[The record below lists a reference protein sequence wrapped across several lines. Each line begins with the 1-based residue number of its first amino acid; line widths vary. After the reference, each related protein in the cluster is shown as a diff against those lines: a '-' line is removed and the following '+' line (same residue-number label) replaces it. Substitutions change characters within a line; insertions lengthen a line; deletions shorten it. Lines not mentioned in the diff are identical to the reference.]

1 MNKRILTTITAV
13 ILLAGLPL
21 SGIAANKKT
30 SVTQVTAPV
39 TVSDDEDYTVT
50 SATPFA
56 EGGSIDITNTDHA
69 VVILS
74 SVKPSAAIKLL
85 SNITINGQ
93 KAVNNTNCQVKM
105 YNLGAIILPY
115 GNSVKPLTVYS
126 EPDFGGT
133 AVSDF
138 GTEHSGGYMNT
149 LSEAKLNNKIR
160 SFRLKRGYMV
170 TFSTRPSGRG
180 YSRCFIAADADLE
193 VPSLPAVLDSR
204 ISSYRVFKWY
214 DAGKKQ
220 LANDTRSNVLA
231 ALNVQSSYDW
241 GQGNGSLLPDY
252 EWVPNHIYEDWPSS
266 ATIGGTTQSPHTKN
280 NNEPRN
286 SSDDHPQDL
295 ATILGNWENMM
306 RTGMRLC
313 SPASW
318 DGSDYSNATG
328 FLADFL
334 DSIDA
339 RGWRCDIID
348 LHCYWPEDKFGNIK
362 NWVNKY
368 KRPVWISEW
377 CWGASWNKNGAFAP
391 GVTQNDVKSALQRIC
406 ANLNSW
412 NYVERYYYWNSEAAI
427 SKLYDGGKLT
437 PAGEYY
443 ASMNSGLG
451 YNGKYDFVPT
461 TPRQY
466 PPTDFK
472 ATPDGDKVSIS
483 WRELNGEYNQLM
495 QIERK
500 LKGGQWEVF
509 QDVTPKESGGTYTIT
524 ADGHVEG
531 AQYRL
536 HLIDLNGN
544 SHYSNNDLQPGDEV
558 KNAEGETRYVGG
570 NLLTNGDF
578 DLGAFG
584 WVTGTGSALGQP
596 HFQVVPVG
604 GFGGGS
610 YLQAYTNVGTNAAG
624 ALRTYV
630 AIQPNT
636 EYLFRC
642 ASRNGGTNQR
652 VSVSP
657 DNTSAGTEVVK
668 LQDSSDWLLQSA
680 TFNSG
685 DNSYALISFRML
697 QAKAQ
702 FDKMELRPLFKT
714 RQEAVADGL
723 QKVQLK
729 AQTVMAYND
738 DPTLA
743 ALNTELEQ
751 RLGNLTT
758 TGEDAIA
765 EAETAISELLQAI
778 VDCKAID
785 SLNVVIGALRDAGVT
800 LPDALDKAWAVAPQY
815 YTAAYFTSHRQ
826 EMQQALDEFLAYTDA
841 EVQPQSANFSGTA
854 GWQVKVGTYTGGDQ
868 RTNTYGGLTCW
879 NAWWANLS
887 AAEGA
892 KRSMEIRQQVEALP
906 EGLYALECKGS
917 TQHYCLSDQH
927 GYMVYDGDT
936 LATPRLTAD
945 YMDLPTVPNIWQT
958 LTTAPVYVSEG
969 GNVTIGFVSTKQG
982 AVNNA
987 WRAFGDASNSG
998 DRREGWWCAT
1008 DFRLLYHPMLKLTV
1022 TPGEWSTICLPYAS
1036 SIPQGAKCYRIA
1048 GVLKDYSCICIE
1060 EVPTLEAGVPAI
1072 YISDVAQL
1080 TFSEYGEKA
1089 KSPVSY
1095 KDANNLRGYF
1105 LTTTAIKAP
1114 AGSYVLTGGKWVKV
1128 ESVRPSIP
1136 SNSAII
1142 YKLDGMTELDAWNG
1156 LTMPLVDGTDA
1167 IDAPQRSARPEDACK
1182 ARTFNLSG
1190 QPTTTRRG
1198 VVIEKQDGQTRK
1210 VILTP

>member
-1 MNKRILTTITAV
+1 MSKRILTTITAV

-21 SGIAANKKT
+21 NGIAANKKT

-39 TVSDDEDYTVT
+39 TVSDDEDFTVT

-56 EGGSIDITNTDHA
+56 EGGSIDIANTDHA

-74 SVKPSAAIKLL
+74 SVKPSAAIRLL
-85 SNITINGQ
+85 SNITIKGQ
-93 KAVNNTNCQVKM
+93 KAVNNSNCQVKI

-138 GTEHSGGYMNT
+138 GTENSGGYMNT
-149 LSEAKLNNKIR
+149 LTEAKLNNKIR

-170 TFSTRPSGRG
+170 TFSTLPGGRG
-180 YSRCFIAADADLE
+180 YSRCFIAADKDVEMA
-193 VPSLPAVLDSR
+193 SLPDVLDQR

-220 LANDTRSNVLA
+220 LANNTQTAALS
-231 ALNVQSSYDW
+231 ALNVQSCYDW

-266 ATIGGTTQSPHTKN
+266 ATIGGVSQSPHTKN

-286 SSDDHPQDL
+286 SADDHPQDL

-306 RTGMRLC
+306 RTGLRLC

-318 DGSDYSNATG
+318 DGSDYDNATG
-328 FLADFL
+328 FLAEFL

-348 LHCYWPEDKFGNIK
+348 LHCYWPESKFNNIH
-362 NWVNKY
+362 NWSDKY
-368 KRPVWISEW
+368 KRPIWISEW
-377 CWGASWNKNGAFAP
+377 CWGASWSNNGSFAS
-391 GVTQNDVKSALQRIC
+391 GVTEAQVKSALQRIC
-406 ANLNSW
+406 SNLNSW
-412 NYVERYYYWNSEAAI
+412 NYIERYYYWNSERDP
-427 SKLYDGGKLT
+427 SKLYKDGKLT

-451 YNGKYDFVPT
+451 YNGRYDFVPT

-483 WRELNGEYNQLM
+483 WRELNGEYNRLM

-500 LKGGQWEVF
+500 LKGGQWETF
-509 QDVTPKESGGTYTIT
+509 QDVTPKEAGGTYTVT
-524 ADGHVEG
+524 AAGHVEG
-531 AQYRL
+531 AKYRL
-536 HLIDLNGN
+536 HLVDLNGN
-544 SHYSNNDLQPGDEV
+544 SHYSNNDLDPGDEV
-558 KNAEGETRYVGG
+558 KNADGETRYVGG
-570 NLLTNGDF
+570 NLLANGDF
-578 DLGAFG
+578 RLDAFG
-584 WVTGTGSALGQP
+584 WVNGTGTALGQP

-630 AIQPNT
+630 AVQPNT

-668 LQDSSDWLLQSA
+668 LQNSTDWLLQSA

-714 RQEAVADGL
+714 RDEAVADGW

-738 DPTLA
+738 NPVLA

-751 RLGNLTT
+751 RLANATPAT
-758 TGEDAIA
+758 MGEDAIA

-778 VDCKAID
+778 SDCKAID
-785 SLNVVIGALRDAGVT
+785 SLNVVIASLHNAGVT
-800 LPDALDKAWAVAPQY
+800 LPDVLNKAWAVSPAY
-815 YTAAYFTSHRQ
+815 YTAAYFTSHRK

-841 EVQPQSANFSGTA
+841 EVQPQSPNFASTA

-879 NAWWANLS
+879 NAWWASLS
-887 AAEGA
+887 AAEGN

-927 GYMVYDGDT
+927 GYLVYQGDT
-936 LATPRLTAD
+936 LATPYLTAD
-945 YMDLPTVPNIWQT
+945 YMDLPTVPTIWQT

-1022 TPGEWSTICLPYAS
+1022 TPGEWRTVCLPYAT

-1048 GVLKDYSCICIE
+1048 GVLSDHSCICIE
-1060 EVPTLEAGVPAI
+1060 EVTNLDAGVPAI

-1080 TFSEYGEKA
+1080 TFSEYGERA

-1095 KDANNLRGYF
+1095 KETNNLRGYF
-1105 LTTTAIKAP
+1105 QTTTAIKAP
-1114 AGSYVLTGGKWVKV
+1114 VGSYVLTDGKWVKV

-1142 YKLDGMTELDAWNG
+1142 FRLDDMTELDTWDG
-1156 LTMPLVDGTDA
+1156 LTMPLVEGTDA
-1167 IDAPQRSARPEDACK
+1167 IDAPQQSTVNAQRS
-1182 ARTFNLSG
+1182 TFNLNG
-1190 QPTTTRRG
+1190 QPTTNRRG
-1198 VVIEKQDGQTRK
+1198 VVIERTPDGKSRK
-1210 VILTP
+1210 LLFNK

>member
-1 MNKRILTTITAV
+1 MRKQILTTLAAV

-21 SGIAANKKT
+21 NGIAANKKT

-39 TVSDDEDYTVT
+39 TVSEDEDFTVT

-56 EGGSIDITNTDHA
+56 EGGSIDIANTDHA

-74 SVKPSAAIKLL
+74 SVKPSAAIRLL
-85 SNITINGQ
+85 SNITINGH

-115 GNSVKPLTVYS
+115 GNSTKPLTVYS

-149 LSEAKLNNKIR
+149 LTEAKLNNKIR

-170 TFSTRPSGRG
+170 TFSTLPSGRG

-266 ATIGGTTQSPHTKN
+266 ATIGGTSQSPHTKN

-286 SSDDHPQDL
+286 SNDDHPQDL

-318 DGSDYSNATG
+318 DGSDYWNATG

-348 LHCYWPEDKFGNIK
+348 LHCYWPESNFGNIK
-362 NWVNKY
+362 NWVDKY

-377 CWGASWNKNGAFAP
+377 CWGASWNNNGAFAS
-391 GVTQNDVKSALQRIC
+391 GVTEAQVKSALQRIC

-412 NYVERYYYWNSEAAI
+412 NYVERYYYWNSERDP
-427 SKLYDGGKLT
+427 SKLYKDGKLT

-509 QDVTPKESGGTYTIT
+509 QDVTPKESGGTYTVT
-524 ADGHVEG
+524 AEGHVEG

-536 HLIDLNGN
+536 HLVDLNGN
-544 SHYSNNDLQPGDEV
+544 SHYSNNDLEPGDEV
-558 KNAEGETRYVGG
+558 KNADGETRYVGG

-584 WVTGTGSALGQP
+584 WVTGTGTALGQP
-596 HFQVVPVG
+596 HFQVVPTG

-624 ALRTYV
+624 ALRTYI

-680 TFNSG
+680 TFNSA
-685 DNSYALISFRML
+685 DNVYALISFRML

-714 RQEAVADGL
+714 REEAVADGL

-729 AQTVMAYND
+729 AQAVMAYND
-738 DPTLA
+738 NPTLA

-751 RLGNLTT
+751 RLANLTT

-765 EAETAISELLQAI
+765 EGETAISELLQAI
-778 VDCKAID
+778 VDRQAID
-785 SLNVVIGALRDAGVT
+785 SLNVVIAALHNAGVT
-800 LPDALDKAWAVAPQY
+800 LPDVLNKAWAVSPQY

-826 EMQQALDEFLAYTDA
+826 EMQQALDEFLAYTSA
-841 EVQPQSANFSGTA
+841 EVQPQSPSFVGTS
-854 GWQVKVGTYTGGDQ
+854 GWQVKVGTYTGG
-868 RTNTYGGLTCW
+868 
-879 NAWWANLS
+879 
-887 AAEGA
+887 
-892 KRSMEIRQQVEALP
+892 EIRQQVEALP

-927 GYMVYDGDT
+927 GYLVYEGDT
-936 LATPRLTAD
+936 LATPYLTAD

-1022 TPGEWSTICLPYAS
+1022 TPSEWSTICLPYAS
-1036 SIPQGAKCYRIA
+1036 SIPQGAKCYKIA
-1048 GVLKDYSCICIE
+1048 GVLSDHSSICIE
-1060 EVPTLEAGVPAI
+1060 EVTTLEAGVPAI

-1080 TFSEYGEKA
+1080 TFSEYGEKV

-1095 KDANNLRGYF
+1095 KEANNLRGYF
-1105 LTTTAIKAP
+1105 QTTTAIKAP
-1114 AGSYVLTGGKWVKV
+1114 VGSYVLTDGKWVKV

-1142 YKLDGMTELDAWNG
+1142 YRLDGMTELDSWDG
-1156 LTMPLVDGTDA
+1156 LTMPIVEDA
-1167 IDAPQRSARPEDACK
+1167 TGIDAAHMENGQQAGGQRY
-1182 ARTFNLSG
+1182 NLSG
-1190 QPTTTRRG
+1190 RPTTKQRG
-1198 VVIEKQDGQTRK
+1198 VVIEKQGGKTRK
-1210 VILTP
+1210 VLKRP